1 MSSMADVC
9 RSCFKSSDM
18 LVDIFAE
25 RHEDEPSL
33 ATMLSQC
40 GDCEVKCDDALPKQ
54 LCLDCAMATKNAFR
68 LRRSLLSSDSGVY
81 MEAAEAYGI
90 LEDSDI
96 DLAHLNLESMLE
108 MSTDAGNII
117 AVSSEEDNR
126 ENRTPTPDDM
136 TTSQRYPIR
145 KRKRKRYASEERYS
159 SEARNSSDESY
170 SGEEHVSSEE
180 ENCSSSISSSPSEKL
195 ATPRTQKNEK
205 KPNFRNKERPCKC
218 PYPRCTADFMSTK
231 GLNAHMRRH
240 GKRTHIC
247 DSCPKAF
254 VRKYDLDEHKRIHTG
269 ERPFKCPH
277 CPQSFTWNNVLRLHV
292 RTHTGERPF
301 QCANCPKSFASSHSL
316 NEHSRV
322 HTKDCPFVCP
332 HCPSSFRHNKT
343 LKRHILGHTKDLP
356 A

>member
-1 MSSMADVC
+1 MSNMADVC

-54 LCLDCAMATKNAFR
+54 LCLDCALATKNAFS

-81 MEAAEAYGI
+81 MEAAEAYGL

-96 DLAHLNLESMLE
+96 DLAHLHFESMLE
-108 MSTDAGNII
+108 MSTAAESII
-117 AVSSEEDNR
+117 AVGSEEDNQ
-126 ENRTPTPDDM
+126 ENRTPTPDDV
-136 TTSQRYPIR
+136 TKSQRYPIR

-159 SEARNSSDESY
+159 SDGSY
-170 SGEEHVSSEE
+170 SGEERVSSEE
-180 ENCSSSISSSPSEKL
+180 NSSSSSTSEKL
-195 ATPRTQKNEK
+195 ARHKNVK

-218 PYPRCTADFMSTK
+218 PYPRCTADFMSNK

-240 GKRTHIC
+240 GKRMHIF
-247 DSCPKAF
+247 DNCPKAF
-254 VRKYDLDEHKRIHTG
+254 VRKYDLDEHRRIHTG

-277 CPQSFTWNNVLRLHV
+277 CPQSFTWKNVLRLHV

-316 NEHSRV
+316 NEHRRV
-322 HTKDCPFVCP
+322 HTKHCAFVCP
-332 HCPSSFRHNKT
+332 HCQISFRHNKT
-343 LKRHILGHTKDLP
+343 LKRHIQGHTKDLTT
-356 A
+356 